1 MFSHTNEKYTSPKK
15 HSMTVNFGITLGLL
29 ITATA
34 FSLLY
39 FQIAAENYGVIYLF
53 YILAIILIS
62 KHTNGYIYGITGS
75 LVAVILINFLF
86 TYPYYILNFTLS
98 GYPLTFAAMLSV
110 TLIICTMTT
119 HLCEQADI
127 IREREALL
135 REAELE
141 KMRANLLRA
150 VSHDLRTPLTGMIG
164 NSSSYLENYTQL
176 SETERLELVR
186 SIHSDA
192 NWLLNMVEN
201 LLTVTRIQG
210 DNLHINTSAEPVE
223 EVVSEALMRL
233 AKRFPDA
240 KIHARVPDEMLFIP
254 MDAVLIEQVIINLIE
269 NAIVHS
275 GSKKPIE
282 LIVAD
287 EGEKVSFTIK
297 DYGNGI
303 SPQKLTDLFGSS
315 AQNPWETSDNHKGMG
330 IGLSICQTIIT
341 AHHGEIYG
349 ENHADG
355 AQFCFLLP
363 KGDFNNE
370 S

>member
-1 MFSHTNEKYTSPKK
+1 MFSHTNEKYASPKK
-15 HSMTVNFGITLGLL
+15 HSVPVNLGIMLGIL
-29 ITATA
+29 IAVTA
-34 FSLLY
+34 FSMLY
-39 FQIAAENYGVIYLF
+39 FQLVSENNGIIYLL

-62 KHTNGYIYGITGS
+62 RYTNGYIYGVIGS
-75 LVAVILINFLF
+75 LAAVILINYTF
-86 TYPYYILNFTLS
+86 TYPFFKLNFTLS
-98 GYPLTFAAMLSV
+98 GYPLTFAIMLSV
-110 TLIICTMTT
+110 ALIICTMTT

-150 VSHDLRTPLTGMIG
+150 IAHDLRTPLTGMIG
-164 NSSSYLENYTQL
+164 NSSSYLENYGQL
-176 SETERLELVR
+176 SEAERLELVR
-186 SIHSDA
+186 SIHGDA
-192 NWLLNMVEN
+192 DWLLNMVEN

-210 DNLHINTSAEPVE
+210 DNLHINTSSEPVE
-223 EVVSEALMRL
+223 EVVAEALMRL
-233 AKRFPDA
+233 GKRFPDA
-240 KIHARVPDEMLFIP
+240 KIHARVPDEMLFVP

-275 GSKKPIE
+275 GSEKPIE
-282 LIVAD
+282 LIVTD

-303 SPQKLTDLFGSS
+303 SPRKLADLFDGG
-315 AQNPWETSDNHKGMG
+315 AQSPVETSDHHKGMG
-330 IGLSICQTIIT
+330 IGLSICKTIIT

-349 ENHADG
+349 ENHGDG

-363 KGDFNNE
+363 KEGSQE
-370 S
+370 